1 MMSISV
7 GLAATAAEKS
17 NKTLPLQTVGE
28 WKIFKSDETNYNSC
42 IARHSKHA
50 GITLNDS
57 KLVISIPESKD
68 LKSYQ
73 ISVNDQSVIP
83 ASRANLVDT
92 TCNCVRVRNI
102 NSLNVDTAAVR
113 IQGQTNKDKSVD
125 AYALSAQ
132 RAMAVSKSL
141 IQRGISPGRIT
152 TIFYGDSRPQEKVG
166 PNFSD
171 RRVEFLLK
179 KTDLRTEG
187 RKVEAK

>member
-1 MMSISV
+1 MTLKIKNFITVSFGLMMSISV

-17 NKTLPLQTVGE
+17 NNTLPLQTVGE

-125 AYALSAQ
+125 AH
-132 RAMAVSKSL
+132 V
-141 IQRGISPGRIT
+141 T
-152 TIFYGDSRPQEKVG
+152 
-166 PNFSD
+166 
-171 RRVEFLLK
+171 LK
-179 KTDLRTEG
+179 DIPEVLRTFKTPACS
-187 RKVEAK
+187 R